1 MKKPDP
7 RIFFF
12 LVFLLN
18 VLQSVWMPITEDEA
32 YYWMY
37 AQNLDWGYF
46 DHPPMVALM
55 IWLGNLIFQGTLG
68 VRIISNIAWIFTTY
82 AIWLLVDETSKK
94 EKNALLYFLLIIVS
108 MPLLNLYG
116 FVTTPDTP
124 LLLFSAI
131 YLVLFKRYIKGYDLW
146 NTLLLGVVASLL
158 LYSKYHGILVI
169 GLSFLAYPK
178 LLLKRRFYISLLIG
192 IICFVPHLIWQYQH
206 GFISIKY
213 HLLYRTENELLFSN
227 VLKYLFNV
235 IAVLNPLLFGMYV
248 FFMVRK
254 KAVSYFPLHYHFLFW
269 GGIVFFGL
277 SALRDHVEPHWIA
290 FTVIPLVV
298 LVHQVVM
305 TESIFH
311 RFFKIGI
318 IISITI
324 LILARIA
331 LILPDRMNPLLEDET
346 GYFHEI
352 RELAGGEQ
360 VAFINSYHG
369 AAKYTF
375 YTGENAFSYNCMP
388 YGKKQYDFWPYEKT
402 YQGADV
408 FLVGDWPSW
417 YLDTLWM
424 QDGSMLY
431 YKRVK
436 GFQVLSRVHAEV
448 LQMPEPIKSGA
459 IQDYRI
465 RIDNPYDYPL
475 HFDEGELPL
484 SIELFYFQGRDYTH
498 RIVETADVEVIPAK
512 SSKIISGTFKTERPS
527 GHYKLGI
534 ALRPGDLTA
543 VPVSLRSDVEIVR

>member
-55 IWLGNLIFQGTLG
+55 IWLGDLIFKGTLG
-68 VRIISNIAWIFTTY
+68 VRIISNIAWLITSY
-82 AIWLLVDETSKK
+82 AIWLLVEDQYKK
-94 EKNALLYFLLIIVS
+94 EKNSLLYFFLIIVS

-131 YLVLFKRYIKGYDLW
+131 YLVLFKRYIKDDNLQ
-146 NTLLLGVVASLL
+146 NTIWLGVVASLV
-158 LYSKYHGILVI
+158 LYSKYHGVLVI

-178 LLLKRRFYISLLIG
+178 LLLKRRFYISLIIG
-192 IICFVPHLIWQYQH
+192 IVCFIPHIIWQYQH

-213 HLLYRTENELLFSN
+213 HLLYRTENELLLAN
-227 VLKYLFNV
+227 ILNYMLNV
-235 IAVLNPLLFGMYV
+235 ILVLNPFLFAI
-248 FFMVRK
+248 FIFNLIK
-254 KAVSYFPLHYHFLFW
+254 NKATGDFPLHYHFLLW

-277 SALRDHVEPHWIA
+277 SAFRDHVEPHWIA
-290 FTVIPLVV
+290 FTVLPLIAM
-298 LVHQVVM
+298 VHQVVL
-305 TESIFH
+305 TESRFH
-311 RFFKIGI
+311 KFFRIAA
-318 IISITI
+318 IISIAI
-324 LILARIA
+324 LMIARIA
-331 LILPDRMNPLLEDET
+331 LMLPNRFNPLLEDESA
-346 GYFHEI
+346 YYHEI
-352 RELAGGEQ
+352 QQLAGGEQ

-369 AAKYTF
+369 AAKFTF
-375 YTGENAFSYNCMP
+375 YTGEDAFSYNCMP
-388 YGKKQYDFWPYEKT
+388 YGKKQYDYWPYEKT

-408 FLVGDWPSW
+408 FLVGDWPSF

-431 YKRVK
+431 YKHVK
-436 GFQVLSRVHAEV
+436 DFQVLSRVHADLV
-448 LQMPEPIKSGA
+448 HMPEPIKSGV
-459 IQDYRI
+459 IQDFKLKI
-465 RIDNPYDYPL
+465 ENPYDYPL
-475 HFDEGELPL
+475 HFDKGELPL
-484 SIELFYFQGRDYTH
+484 SIELFFFHGRDYTH
-498 RIVETADVEVIPAK
+498 RIVESVDVEVIPAQ
-512 SSKIISGTFKTERPS
+512 SSKIITGTFKTELPS

-543 VPVSLRSDVEIVR
+543 VPVSLRTDVEIVR